1 MATLALRQNL
11 HKIAELSN
19 QEYKTA
25 QFVVDFLEKCNPTS
39 IHQKIGNTG
48 IIAIWESK
56 NFDTSKHKTV
66 AFRAELD
73 ALPIPEPNNFEY
85 KSVHN
90 GVSHKCGHD
99 GHMTILLGLA
109 DYLKNNFDKISQENN
124 FNNKR
129 IVLLFQPAEETGQG
143 ALQMLEDE
151 NFQNLNLKIDAF
163 FALHNIPSY
172 QKNLIVCREN
182 TFAAAST
189 GIIIEFEGLTSHAA
203 EPQNGN
209 NPALALSE
217 LTTFIY
223 NLSSKIIKEKKN
235 KDFVLATVVDAVL
248 GETSRK
254 SFDDIAFGVSPAKA
268 RVCATLRSYL
278 DEDLELLSQKTEQK
292 AKELAKNYDLKLKI
306 SYSEKFAATTNT
318 QKSVASIKKAAQKLE
333 LNYQN
338 KEKPFSWSEDFGQFT
353 TRFEGAMFGLG
364 SGTNTPELHHSN
376 YDFPDEITQTGIN
389 MFVELIKS

>member
-1 MATLALRQNL
+1 MIKTRQAL

-25 QFVVDFLEKCNPTS
+25 QFVADFFATCNPTS
-39 IHQKIGNTG
+39 IHQNIGNTG
-48 IIAIWESK
+48 IIAIWESE
-56 NFDTSKHKTV
+56 NFDSIKHKTI

-73 ALPIPEPNNFEY
+73 ALPIPEPNDFEY
-85 KSVHN
+85 KSEHQ

-99 GHMTILLGLA
+99 GHMTILLGVA
-109 DYLKNNFDKISQENN
+109 NYLKENFDKITQKIG
-124 FNNKR
+124 KR
-129 IVLLFQPAEETGQG
+129 IILLFQPAEETGEG
-143 ALQMLEDE
+143 ALQMLEDKKM
-151 NFQNLNLKIDAF
+151 QKLNLKIDYF

-172 QKNLIVCREN
+172 EKNLIVCREN

-189 GIIIEFEGLTSHAA
+189 GIIVEFEGLTSHAA
-203 EPQNGN
+203 EPQNGK

-217 LTTFIY
+217 LTQFLY
-223 NLSSKIIKEKKN
+223 FLSENIIKEKEN
-235 KDFVLATVVDAVL
+235 KDFVLVTVVDAIL

-254 SFDDIAFGVSPAKA
+254 SLDDIAFGVSPAKA
-268 RVCATLRSYL
+268 RICATLRSYL
-278 DEDLELLSQKTEQK
+278 DEDLQLLSQKTEQK
-292 AKELAKNYDLKLKI
+292 AQELAKKYDLKLKI

-318 QKSVASIKKAAQKLE
+318 QKSVELIQKSAKKLG

-353 TRFEGAMFGLG
+353 QRFEGAMFGLG

-376 YDFPDEITQTGIN
+376 YDFPDDITQTGIN
-389 MFVELIKS
+389 VFVNLIEEIK

>member
-1 MATLALRQNL
+1 MLSIRQNL

-25 QFVVDFLEKCNPTS
+25 EFVNDFLHKNNPTF
-39 IHQKIGNTG
+39 IHTNIGNTG
-48 IIAIWESK
+48 IIAIWECK
-56 NFDTSKHKTV
+56 NFDATKHKTI

-73 ALPIPEPNNFEY
+73 ALPIPEPNDFEY

-99 GHMTILLGLA
+99 GHMTILLGVA
-109 DYLKNNFDKISQENN
+109 QYLKDNFDKISQENN
-124 FNNKR
+124 KR
-129 IVLLFQPAEETGQG
+129 IILLFQPAEETGEG
-143 ALQMLEDE
+143 ALQMLQDE
-151 NFQNLNLKIDAF
+151 QLQKLNLKIDYF

-172 QKNLIVCREN
+172 KKNLIVCREN

-189 GIIIEFEGLTSHAA
+189 GIIVEFEGLTSHAA
-203 EPQNGN
+203 EPQNGK

-217 LTTFIY
+217 LTTFLY
-223 NLSSKIIKEKKN
+223 FLSEKVIEQKEN
-235 KDFVLATVVDAVL
+235 KDFVLVTVVDAIL

-278 DEDLELLSQKTEQK
+278 DEDLALLSKKTELK
-292 AKELAKNYDLKLKI
+292 AQELAKKYDLRLKI

-318 QKSVASIKKAAQKLE
+318 PKSVELIRKSAQKLG
-333 LNYQN
+333 LDYQN
-338 KEKPFSWSEDFGQFT
+338 KEKPFNWSEDFGQFT
-353 TRFEGAMFGLG
+353 NRFEGAMFGLG

-389 MFVELIKS
+389 MFIELLNL

>member
-1 MATLALRQNL
+1 MLSIRQNL

-25 QFVVDFLEKCNPTS
+25 EFVANFLKKNNPTS
-39 IHQKIGNTG
+39 IYQNIGNTG
-48 IIAIWESK
+48 IIAIWEDE
-56 NFDTSKHKTV
+56 NFDATKHKTI

-73 ALPIPEPNNFEY
+73 ALPIPEPNDFEY
-85 KSVHN
+85 KSIHN

-109 DYLKNNFDKISQENN
+109 EYLKNNFDKISKK
-124 FNNKR
+124 NNKR
-129 IVLLFQPAEETGQG
+129 IILLFQPAEETGEG
-143 ALQMLEDE
+143 ALQMLNDE
-151 NFQNLNLKIDAF
+151 KFQKLNLKIDYF

-172 QKNLIVCREN
+172 EKNLIVCREN

-189 GIIIEFEGLTSHAA
+189 GIIIEFEGKTSHAA

-217 LTTFIY
+217 LTTFLY
-223 NLSSKIIKEKKN
+223 FLSENIIKEKEN
-235 KDFVLATVVDAVL
+235 KDFVLVTVVDAIL

-254 SFDDIAFGVSPAKA
+254 NLADIAFGVSPAKA

-292 AKELAKNYDLKLKI
+292 AQELAVKYDLKLKT
-306 SYSEKFAATTNT
+306 SYSERFAATTNT
-318 QKSVASIKKAAQKLE
+318 QKSVELIQNAAKKLGLE
-333 LNYQN
+333 YQN

-353 TRFEGAMFGLG
+353 NHFEGAMFGLG
-364 SGTNTPELHHSN
+364 SGKNTPELHHSN

-389 MFVELIKS
+389 MFVELINL

>member
-1 MATLALRQNL
+1 MINIRKSL

-25 QFVVDFLEKCNPTS
+25 QFVADFLAMCNPSS
-39 IHQKIGNTG
+39 IHQNIGNTG
-48 IIAIWESK
+48 IIAIWENE
-56 NFDTSKHKTV
+56 NFDATRDKTI

-85 KSVHN
+85 KSEHQ

-99 GHMTILLGLA
+99 GHMTILLGVA
-109 DYLKNNFDKISQENN
+109 NYLKENFDKINQQ
-124 FNNKR
+124 NNKR
-129 IVLLFQPAEETGQG
+129 IILLFQPAEETGEG
-143 ALQMLEDE
+143 ALKMLQDE
-151 NFQNLNLKIDAF
+151 NMQKLNLKIDYF

-172 QKNLIVCREN
+172 EKNLIVCREN

-203 EPQNGN
+203 EPQNGK

-217 LTTFIY
+217 LTTFLY
-223 NLSSKIIKEKKN
+223 FLSENVIKEKEN
-235 KDFVLATVVDAVL
+235 KDFVLVTVVDAIL

-254 SFDDIAFGVSPAKA
+254 SLDDIAFGVSPAKA

-278 DEDLELLSQKTEQK
+278 DKDLQLLSQKTEQK
-292 AKELAKNYDLKLKI
+292 AQELADNYDLKLKI

-318 QKSVASIKKAAQKLE
+318 KKSVELIQKAAKKLG
-333 LNYQN
+333 LDYQN

-353 TRFEGAMFGLG
+353 QRFEGAMFGLG
-364 SGTNTPELHHSN
+364 SGKNTPELHHSN
-376 YDFPDEITQTGIN
+376 YDFPDDITQTGIN
-389 MFVELIKS
+389 VFVSLIEEIE

>member
-1 MATLALRQNL
+1 MIKIRQAL

-25 QFVVDFLEKCNPTS
+25 QFVTDFLQKCNPSS
-39 IHQKIGNTG
+39 IHHNIGNTG
-48 IIAIWESK
+48 IIAIWESE
-56 NFDTSKHKTV
+56 NFDSAKNKTI

-85 KSVHN
+85 KSEHQ

-99 GHMTILLGLA
+99 GHMTILLGVA
-109 DYLKNNFDKISQENN
+109 QYLKEHFEERIAK
-124 FNNKR
+124 NNKR
-129 IVLLFQPAEETGQG
+129 IILLFQPAEETGEG
-143 ALQMLEDE
+143 ALQMLQDE
-151 NFQNLNLKIDAF
+151 KMQKLNLKIDYF

-172 QKNLIVCREN
+172 EKNLIVCRST

-189 GIIIEFEGLTSHAA
+189 GIIVEFEGLTSHAA
-203 EPQNGN
+203 EPQNGK

-217 LTTFIY
+217 LTTFLY
-223 NLSSKIIKEKKN
+223 FLSEKVIEQKEN
-235 KDFVLATVVDAVL
+235 KDFVLVTVVDAIL

-254 SFDDIAFGVSPAKA
+254 SLDAIAFGVSPAKA
-268 RVCATLRSYL
+268 RICATLRSYL
-278 DEDLELLSQKTEQK
+278 DEDLQLLSQKTEQK
-292 AKELAKNYDLKLKI
+292 AQELADNYDLKLKI

-318 QKSVASIKKAAQKLE
+318 QKSVELIQKAAKKLG
-333 LNYQN
+333 LDYQN

-353 TRFEGAMFGLG
+353 QRFEGAMFGLG

-376 YDFPDEITQTGIN
+376 YDFPDDITQTGIN
-389 MFVELIKS
+389 MFVELIKLEV